1 MAGYFGYSMSNNAVE
16 AYENGSKPFSKWTK
30 ADILELIEDENLE
43 LNCSIDKLKKV
54 PVKIDRHKQAFENW
68 SEGEPVKVWFDSD
81 NNLCIEYESGNWWH
95 YNENCEWW

>member
-1 MAGYFGYSMSNNAVE
+1 MKNFDINE
-16 AYENGSKPFSKWTK
+16 LNGLDYKSGKKLLF
-30 ADILELIEDENLE
+30 ILELIEDENLE